1 MTSFL
6 KNPLFIKPSALR
18 DMDEIF
24 KDAGI
29 HLSENQIWD
38 DFFLEQ
44 IEVTAEQYDSVSK
57 NTSILVIF

>member
-1 MTSFL
+1 
-6 KNPLFIKPSALR
+6 
-18 DMDEIF
+18 MDEIF

-57 NTSILVIF
+57 NTSILVIFNSQFLNDF